1 MRESAQWVLRVVV
14 MIAVAAYI
22 YYLIMFL
29 SPDTDLFA
37 PR

>member
-1 MRESAQWVLRVVV
+1 MSERARWLLRVVV
-14 MIAVAAYI
+14 MVAVSAYI